1 MIWCNAFRGTALLRV
16 SFLPSAAAA
25 HGIYFM
31 MGTYIVYT
39 HVSHM
44 WQSNSRLSFL
54 GIFSQEIL
62 PAQNDFSFIFHPNT
76 GTYPVLNDAVSHT
89 VVQFNNGNCQGHKQI
104 LPPAHTQPSF
114 TTFNLNTR
122 WRHTPLYVPGDH
134 VTANFNFLN
143 SIEPINVSNIYSI

>member
-1 MIWCNAFRGTALLRV
+1 MRTKAIMIWCNAFRGTALLRV

-54 GIFSQEIL
+54 GIFSQEML

-76 GTYPVLNDAVSHT
+76 GTHPVLNDVVSHT
-89 VVQFNNGNCQGHKQI
+89 VVQFNNGNCQGHKQYY
-104 LPPAHTQPSF
+104 PPLTHNLHSLFSNWTPDGN
-114 TTFNLNTR
+114 TF
-122 WRHTPLYVPGDH
+122 LYIPGNH
-134 VTANFNFLN
+134 IIRTFQT
-143 SIEPINVSNIYSI
+143 SNNP